1 MSEHSSEIGSVQVK
15 ICGLTRPRDA
25 VRCAALG
32 ADAIG
37 LIFYRKSPRYVSIR
51 EARAIADGLSGQ
63 SRLIGVFV
71 NPDYDTVMKTVESCS
86 LWGVQ
91 LHGQEPPGLIP
102 RLRKTGLTVIKA
114 LFRNGTPSLS
124 AAADYDPSAFLIESG
139 VGALPGGN
147 ARAWDWSDARTVSDQ
162 YPVVLAGGLS
172 EINAVG
178 AAKGARADAVDVSS
192 GVEERPGRKNLDQVA
207 TFLETMSR
215 FTPSYQPRRIF

>member
-1 MSEHSSEIGSVQVK
+1 MSERSSEISDVQVK
-15 ICGLTRPRDA
+15 ICGLTRPKEA
-25 VRCAALG
+25 IQCLTLG

-37 LIFYRKSPRYVSIR
+37 LIFYRKSPRYVSVP
-51 EARAIADGLSGQ
+51 EARAIADSLSTG

-71 NPDYDTVMKTVESCS
+71 NHDYDAIIKRVKRCG

-91 LHGQEPPGLIP
+91 LHGQEPPDLVS
-102 RLRKTGLTVIKA
+102 RLRRDGLTVIKA
-114 LFRNGTPSLS
+114 VFRNGSPSLS
-124 AAADYDPSAFLIESG
+124 AAGDYDPSAFLIESG

-147 ARAWDWSDARTVSDQ
+147 ARAWDWSDARTVSER

-172 EINAVG
+172 EINAVR

-192 GVEERPGRKNLDQVA
+192 GVEKRPGRKNMDRVA
-207 TFLETMSR
+207 AFLETMSR